1 MTFRDIRIVFVIP
14 LFIGVLCSLFLS
26 AMIALYYG
34 FFVKPAMPLAV
45 ENEAE
50 DDINLL
56 FSKSE
61 DVPDPVLEYFRN
73 SEYKEWVIDF
83 FTGMCS
89 SPEIAA
95 AILYNADTFDVPP
108 ALALALC
115 WEESRFNPRAINRKN
130 RDGSIDRGLFQLN
143 SRSFPDLDAPVFFN
157 INSNVYYGVRHLKSC
172 LDSGASEVSA
182 LAMYNAGAG
191 RVKSTGAPE
200 VTLNY
205 ISRILENRSKIESRF
220 LSRLII
226 EEETRMAEEARR
238 SGFQFQFNPGL

>member
-1 MTFRDIRIVFVIP
+1 MEFVTP
-14 LFIGVLCSLFLS
+14 LFTGVLCSLFFC
-26 AMIALYYG
+26 ATIAVSYG
-34 FFVKPAMPLAV
+34 FFVKPEMPV
-45 ENEAE
+45 TAE
-50 DDINLL
+50 SETDDINLL

-61 DVPDPVLEYFRN
+61 DVLDPVLEYFRD
-73 SEYKEWVIDF
+73 SEYKDWVIDF
-83 FTGMCS
+83 FAALCS
-89 SPEIAA
+89 SQEIAV
-95 AILYNADTFDVPP
+95 AILVNSDLYDVPP
-108 ALALALC
+108 ALAFALC

-143 SRSFPDLDAPVFFN
+143 SRSYPNIEASVFYN
-157 INSNVYYGVRHLKSC
+157 VNSNARYGVNHLKSC

-226 EEETRMAEEARR
+226 EEETRMAEEARS